1 MLKRDHN
8 SQQHDDRGRVAS
20 ALLRRHG
27 ATHTHTHS
35 SPSQQRHM
43 SSVRNATQS
52 TVLHF
57 VSLKPQIKTST
68 CSRPHLSFFNP
79 GKLFQP
85 APSVPTIHHVRPVWS
100 VKVATRPQ
108 KWFQRGVSH
117 CSAANLIN
125 VAKCVGPCSP
135 LKAN

>member
-20 ALLRRHG
+20 ARLRWHG
-27 ATHTHTHS
+27 ATHTQLSVSAATHVIIAKRDTVD
-35 SPSQQRHM
+35 SPAFCFFKIQNQE
-43 SSVRNATQS
+43 
-52 TVLHF
+52 
-57 VSLKPQIKTST
+57 ST
-68 CSRPHLSFFNP
+68 CSRPHCSFLSP
-79 GKLFQP
+79 GKLFHP

-125 VAKCVGPCSP
+125 VAKCVGLCSP